1 MDNFNFYSPTE
12 FVFGKDRE
20 NECGE
25 LVKKYGGTKVLIHYG
40 GGSAVRSGLI
50 DRVKASLD
58 AAGIAH
64 VELGGVKPNP
74 RDTLIYKGIEMV
86 RANGVDFIL
95 AVGGGSTIDSSKGIA
110 VGALYDGDF
119 WDFYAKK
126 LPVTKALPIGVVQT
140 IAAAG
145 SEGSGDSVVTKEDGM
160 LKRDIGS
167 DVIRPKFAVQNPA
180 LLCTLPAYQTAC
192 GITDIM
198 AHVFERYF
206 TNTLEVETT
215 DRLCEALLITMLK
228 EGPRV
233 MADSANYQARANI
246 MWAGTVAHNGLV
258 GCGRSQDWNSHA
270 IEHELSGL
278 YDCAHGAGLAVIMPA
293 WMEYVV
299 DHNVMRFAQMA
310 TRVFGCQMNFEN
322 PKATALEGIRAFRR
336 FLHSI
341 GMPINFA
348 ELGAKEEDIPKLVE
362 KLNPG
367 DGWGFV
373 PLKAKDVTA
382 IYTIAAQATLESF
395 WNHFRYEKKRSPS
408 GSASCNMFSNYRRAM
423 SPLATSLSR
432 SLLWALLTS
441 SSVSV
446 RSMAW

>member
-58 AAGIAH
+58 AAGIPH

-74 RDTLIYKGIEMV
+74 HDSLVYKGIEIV
-86 RANGVDFIL
+86 RENGIDFIL
-95 AVGGGSTIDSSKGIA
+95 AVGGGSTIDSSKAIA
-110 VGALYDGDF
+110 MGVPYKGDF
-119 WDFYAKK
+119 WDFYEGKAS
-126 LPVTKALPIGVVQT
+126 VAAALPIGVVQT

-160 LKRDIGS
+160 LKRGAS
-167 DVIRPKFAVQNPA
+167 SEHIRPKFAVQNPA

-206 TNTLEVETT
+206 TNTLEVEIT
-215 DRLCEALLITMLK
+215 DRLCEAVLLTMVK
-228 EGPRV
+228 EGPRAI
-233 MADSANYQARANI
+233 ADPANYQVRANI
-246 MWAGTVAHNGLV
+246 MWAGTVAHNGVV

-270 IEHELSGL
+270 IEHELSAL

-310 TRVFGCQMNFEN
+310 TRVFGCEMNFEN
-322 PKATALEGIRAFRR
+322 PKATALEGIKAFRC

-348 ELGAKEEDIPKLVE
+348 ELGAKEEDIPKMVE

-367 DGWGFV
+367 NGWGFV
-373 PLKAKDVTA
+373 PLKAKDVTE
-382 IYTIAAQATLESF
+382 IYKIAAHATLE
-395 WNHFRYEKKRSPS
+395 
-408 GSASCNMFSNYRRAM
+408 
-423 SPLATSLSR
+423 
-432 SLLWALLTS
+432 
-441 SSVSV
+441 
-446 RSMAW
+446 

>member
-12 FVFGKDRE
+12 FVFGRDRE

-58 AAGIAH
+58 KAGVPH
-64 VELGGVKPNP
+64 MELGGVKPNP
-74 RDTLIYKGIEMV
+74 RDTLVYEGIKMV
-86 RANGVDFIL
+86 RENGIDFIL
-95 AVGGGSTIDSSKGIA
+95 AVGGGSTIDSAKGIA
-110 VGALYDGDF
+110 MGVPYDGDF
-119 WDFYAKK
+119 WDFYEGKA
-126 LPVTKALPIGVVQT
+126 TIAKALPIGVVQT

-160 LKRDIGS
+160 LKRGAS
-167 DVIRPKFAVQNPA
+167 SEHIRPKFAVQNPA

-192 GITDIM
+192 G
-198 AHVFERYF
+198 
-206 TNTLEVETT
+206 
-215 DRLCEALLITMLK
+215 
-228 EGPRV
+228 
-233 MADSANYQARANI
+233 ANI
-246 MWAGTVAHNGLV
+246 MWAGTVAHNGVV

-270 IEHELSGL
+270 IEHELSAL

-299 DHNVMRFAQMA
+299 DHDVMRFAQMA
-310 TRVFGCQMNFEN
+310 TRVFGCQMNFAD
-322 PKATALEGIRAFRR
+322 PKATALEGIKAFRR

-348 ELGAKEEDIPKLVE
+348 ELGAKEEDIPTLVK

-373 PLKAKDVTA
+373 PLKAADVTA
-382 IYTIAAQATLESF
+382 IYKIAARAT
-395 WNHFRYEKKRSPS
+395 
-408 GSASCNMFSNYRRAM
+408 
-423 SPLATSLSR
+423 
-432 SLLWALLTS
+432 
-441 SSVSV
+441 V
-446 RSMAW
+446 